1 MTLVL
6 KAYHKTLKV
15 LMSFLLMVWNIIYFH
30 IIKQQSLKLEQEMQ
44 LFYGHIDNQR
54 EQNKCIQMSTC
65 VSSIMQ
71 KHLMQCYTDL
81 FVLLEKCFI
90 FIL

>member
-15 LMSFLLMVWNIIYFH
+15 LMSFLLMVSNIIYFH
-30 IIKQQSLKLEQEMQ
+30 IIEPPFPKLEQEMQ
-44 LFYGHIDNQR
+44 LFYGQIDNQR
-54 EQNKCIQMSTC
+54 EQNKCGWMSTC

-81 FVLLEKCFI
+81 FEL
-90 FIL
+90 